1 MWSLTICAL
10 HTQLT
15 ANPHLEGPDTSAA
28 SSYLPGSPGPT
39 AWEQFLYKATLTSL
53 RIWEWKL
60 MTTVIVDYRSRW
72 IIFTDEYLM
81 TTWRCSLELPKDQ
94 PISSFPS
101 QHEHL
106 PDPYISGQQPKV
118 LSKACSLYCCDIKV
132 RMKASYSLGRTYSTM
147 IETPLS
153 WQLARFQEAA
163 VAQHQQENTP
173 LKRTNTSGRCTPSR
187 YSLYVYSWQFIEV
200 FQDVSSP
207 NQALS

>member
-1 MWSLTICAL
+1 
-10 HTQLT
+10 
-15 ANPHLEGPDTSAA
+15 
-28 SSYLPGSPGPT
+28 
-39 AWEQFLYKATLTSL
+39 
-53 RIWEWKL
+53 
-60 MTTVIVDYRSRW
+60 
-72 IIFTDEYLM
+72 M

-173 LKRTNTSGRCTPSR
+173 LKRTNTSGLCTPSR
-187 YSLYVYSWQFIEV
+187 YSLSVYRWQFIEV

-207 NQALS
+207 TRPYHSVHWCLHLRTNAICKQRFGRVPSCASTTARRPAQNSQPW